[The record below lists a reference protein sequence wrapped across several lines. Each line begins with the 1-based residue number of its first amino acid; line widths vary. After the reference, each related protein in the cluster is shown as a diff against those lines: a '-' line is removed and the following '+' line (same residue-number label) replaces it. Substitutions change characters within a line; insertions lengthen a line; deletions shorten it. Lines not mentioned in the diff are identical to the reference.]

1 MTGSIRGTK
10 ALEKSEEFVFQL
22 FIFGSA
28 PASSTAQRTLE
39 LIRDKY
45 LQGRCKA
52 AVFDVEEDPQAAAAH
67 EILATPTLVVS
78 RGRETQRIVGSL
90 DDPTRVLNVLGIPVE
105 AGRNRGNDL

>member
-1 MTGSIRGTK
+1 MTRSIEGTR
-10 ALEKSEEFVFQL
+10 AREESEEFVFQL

-45 LQGRCKA
+45 LQGRCSA
-52 AVFDVEEDPQAAAAH
+52 AVIDVEEDPQAAAVH

-78 RGRETQRIVGSL
+78 RGKQSQRIVGSL
-90 DDPTRVLNVLGIPVE
+90 DDPARVLTVLGIAVA
-105 AGRNRGNDL
+105 AGQAGGNDF